1 MADLE
6 HRFPRLWAAVQ
17 ALWLPV
23 WQARKIVAACRDL
36 SQTAAALVDVEMAAI
51 VAVCRGAGS

>member
-1 MADLE
+1 M
-6 HRFPRLWAAVQ
+6 Q

-36 SQTAAALVDVEMAAI
+36 SKEAAALVDAEMAAV
-51 VAVCRGAGS
+51 VAGLPWSRIMTRLAAAIMQG